1 LIYSIALDERPAATM
16 PSPIAYALY
25 PSLANKR
32 VLITGGGT
40 GIGATLV
47 EAFAGQGAQVDF
59 LDIADDASL
68 ALQERL
74 SDLNVPHVTQGTQG
88 TLGTHAPHEPPHPP
102 RFTHCDLTDLDALAH
117 TLAQIA
123 QHRGAIDILINN
135 AANDNRHAVDAIS
148 PRQWDDSIAVNLR
161 HQFFCAQAVLPGM
174 KAAGGGVILN
184 MGSISWHRAL
194 PDLAMYLTAKAAIE
208 GLTRGL
214 ARDLGPHNIRVNSVI
229 PGGVRT
235 PRQTLLWHGPEEEA
249 RIMAGQCLK
258 QRVEPEDVA
267 ALTLF
272 LASDNAARCTGRE
285 YFVDAGW
292 YGA

>member
-1 LIYSIALDERPAATM
+1 M
-16 PSPIAYALY
+16 PTPFSYALY

-40 GIGATLV
+40 GIGSTLV
-47 EAFAGQGAQVDF
+47 EAFAGQSAEVSF
-59 LDIADDASL
+59 LDISDEAAL
-68 ALQERL
+68 TLQERL
-74 SDLNVPHVTQGTQG
+74 STAT
-88 TLGTHAPHEPPHPP
+88 HPP
-102 RFTHCDLTDLDALAH
+102 RFVHCDLTDLDALAQ
-117 TLAQIA
+117 TLAQIE
-123 QHRGAIDILINN
+123 QRSGPVDILINN
-135 AANDNRHAVDAIS
+135 AANDTRHAIEAIS
-148 PRQWDDSIAVNLR
+148 AKQWDDSIAVNLR

-174 KAAGGGVILN
+174 KAAGCGVILN

-194 PDLAMYLTAKAAIE
+194 PDLALYMTAKAAIE
-208 GLTRGL
+208 GLTRGM

-229 PGGVRT
+229 PGAVRT
-235 PRQTLLWHGPEEEA
+235 PRQTMLWHTPEEEA
-249 RIMAGQCLK
+249 KIVGGQCLK

-267 ALTLF
+267 ALVLF